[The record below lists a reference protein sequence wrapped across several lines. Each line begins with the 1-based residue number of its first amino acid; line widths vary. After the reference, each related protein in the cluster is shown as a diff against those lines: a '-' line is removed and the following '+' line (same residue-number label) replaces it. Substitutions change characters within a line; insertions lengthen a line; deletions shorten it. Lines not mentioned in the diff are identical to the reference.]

1 MAHSLTL
8 YFAFICPLD
17 GFRGLYGVSP
27 YLPPL
32 RACTRSTAAFL
43 TVFAPILI
51 FFFIANQS
59 SRLPESPALAVVP
72 GLRSLIDTLI

>member
-1 MAHSLTL
+1 MVHSLTL

-17 GFRGLYGVSP
+17 GFRGLYGVFP
-27 YLPPL
+27 LLTPL
-32 RACTRSTAAFL
+32 RTCTRFTAAFF

-59 SRLPESPALAVVP
+59 
-72 GLRSLIDTLI
+72 

>member
-1 MAHSLTL
+1 MRAVKKKKRGGGVTVHSLTL

-17 GFRGLYGVSP
+17 GFRGLYGISP

-32 RACTRSTAAFL
+32 KACTRLTAAFL
-43 TVFAPILI
+43 TVSAPILI

-59 SRLPESPALAVVP
+59 
-72 GLRSLIDTLI
+72 